1 MQSWSYLSE
10 APDSGQQPVESCL
23 AGLNCQQLLLG
34 YLSTTTAKTSFR
46 MAAGYALGGCRGG
59 GGDLA
64 SSQQGG
70 GGMEVGLPVHSMTN
84 GSGKEDVLCSI
95 VIKG

>member
-1 MQSWSYLSE
+1 MLLE
-10 APDSGQQPVESCL
+10 A
-23 AGLNCQQLLLG
+23 A
-34 YLSTTTAKTSFR
+34 
-46 MAAGYALGGCRGG
+46 GG